1 MATIKRTRSARTG
14 RFVKDGTEKR
24 RPATTV
30 RETIKVPN
38 KRRKGK

>member
-1 MATIKRTRSARTG
+1 MEKTINRTRDTRTG

-30 RETIKVPN
+30 RTRMRR
-38 KRRKGK
+38 RRK